1 MQKEGE
7 AGENSS
13 YGFTKLLQVRQLP
26 DIISF
31 NLNNDPVK
39 DGLLYVGGNS
49 GLGRLSY

>member
-13 YGFTKLLQVRQLP
+13 YRFTKLLQVRHL
-26 DIISF
+26 ISF
-31 NLNNDPVK
+31 NLDNDPVK